1 MATENKSEILPWE
14 PSPLEKQRQWL
25 QNKMLGIG
33 SFATEHDIPFLTAFD
48 DPYYTRNVAENMTLA
63 SEFLPGFGDVQ
74 GVREGKHMMG
84 EGQPYM
90 GATVMGLSA
99 LPFVPAKKLIDKL
112 KVTPT
117 KVERTNTDWE
127 TYGKQNDAGLFKNF
141 KDDTGKFTSLMP
153 LKVGRT
159 NFETNAEKQLLK
171 NTDYSNPNKKYSVD
185 DVINSTVSRSPKNIQ
200 TTVREQFDEW
210 VSPELRG
217 DKATLQE
224 MLDNIGK
231 NKPTIKENYMKVE
244 GTKDVGSYQYSKYMP
259 NIPAVDNPSNAI
271 EAAERTFPVKYTERS
286 FSVNPPS
293 GETLFRAP
301 GHSDVGAEMFT
312 ASQSKNSDEFLNIPN
327 RVFTSRSAMYEID
340 GQKVFIPAE
349 GQSGAYRMADKPPNL
364 NAPEGY
370 READI
375 KYFLDFGENV
385 SAESLGNDPAFT
397 NALRKAGNTAEDWN
411 AVVKEET
418 DSLTAKMEAWKKEFN
433 LPEDLDYKPLT
444 SGLFPVATP
453 VYRQTQAEIMQYKGG
468 REAFEK
474 ARLLV
479 QENKIEFSRKLSKL
493 LEGDE
498 PTKTPLF
505 KEWFPMHMKTSL
517 NDAVEQGADVVRFPV
532 NDYSI
537 AKQTG
542 QNLTPATTR
551 RYADEYTIDP
561 EEGTDLLGQSVNY
574 IPNKQ
579 SKALAKQY
587 KKRTNEGIK
596 RIESEYDIKLDPKF
610 IQDENMNEFLEIRL
624 TPELKEAF
632 SKIIYNRGGAVYKK
646 PLMAL
651 KY

>member
-1 MATENKSEILPWE
+1 MATEKQPVGRGEILPYE
-14 PSPLEKQRQWL
+14 PSPLEKQKQ
-25 QNKMLGIG
+25 GIASLLVNMG
-33 SFATEHDIPFLTAFD
+33 YDNYSANRTAEKLTF
-48 DPYYTRNVAENMTLA
+48 M
-63 SEFLPGFGDVQ
+63 SEFIPGFGDVQ
-74 GVREGKHMMG
+74 GVREGKYMMG

-90 GATVMGLSA
+90 GAAVMGLSA

-127 TYGKQNDAGLFKNF
+127 TYGKQADAGLFKNF
-141 KDDTGKFTSLMP
+141 RDDEGKFTSLMP

-171 NTDYSNPNKKYSVD
+171 NTDYPNPNKKYSVD

-231 NKPTIKENYMKVE
+231 NKPTIKENYMNVE
-244 GTKDVGSYQYSKYMP
+244 GIDDVRSYQYSKYMP
-259 NIPAVDNPSNAI
+259 NIPAVDNPRDAI
-271 EAAERTFPVKYTERS
+271 EASRRTFPVKYTERS

-293 GETLFRAP
+293 GETLFRDP

-312 ASQSKNSDEFLNIPN
+312 ASQSKNTDEFLNIPN

-340 GQKVFIPAE
+340 GQKVFLPAE
-349 GQSGAYRMADKPPNL
+349 GQSGVYRMAEKPPNL

-370 READI
+370 KEADI

-385 SAESLGNDPAFT
+385 SAENLGRDPAFT

-411 AVVKEET
+411 AMVKEQV
-418 DSLTAKMEAWKKEFN
+418 DSLDAKMEAWKKEFD
-433 LPEDLDYKPLT
+433 LPDDLDYKPVT
-444 SGLFPVATP
+444 SGLFPVSTP
-453 VYRQTQAEIMQYKGG
+453 AYRQAETRIMLQGG
-468 REAFEK
+468 KEAFEK

-479 QENKIEFSRKLSKL
+479 QENKIEFARKLSKL
-493 LEGDE
+493 LEGTE

-551 RYADEYTIDP
+551 RYADEYSIDP
-561 EEGTDLLGQSVNY
+561 EEGTDLLGQPLNY

-610 IQDENMNEFLEIRL
+610 IRDENMNEFLEIRL